1 MNPIPD
7 DWIDKLFVC
16 MQEFYGQR
24 WEALF
29 HRKNDQNFY
38 KTMWKNGLA
47 GLEYDQIKDA
57 LKLYK
62 QYAKDEH
69 SKAPYVT
76 DFYQTAKG
84 FVKPVYKS
92 HNNDHIYSSEIR
104 ENAMRE
110 IREKLA

>member
-7 DWIDKLFVC
+7 EWIDKLFTC
-16 MQEFYGQR
+16 MQEFYGNR
-24 WEALF
+24 WESVF
-29 HRKNDQNFY
+29 IRKNDQKFY

-57 LKLYK
+57 LRLYK

-69 SKAPYVT
+69 AKAPRVT

-84 FVKPVYKS
+84 NVQPVCKLY
-92 HNNDHIYSSEIR
+92 NNDHIYNAEIR
-104 ENAMRE
+104 ANAMRE
-110 IREKLA
+110 IKKKLA